1 MGQPIR
7 VLVVDDQRVVG
18 EALALALAVESD
30 LECVGVVTGVDDALE
45 LVVESQPDVVLMDL
59 AMPGVDGI
67 EGTRRVK
74 HARPATAVLVLT
86 GNASPVSLA
95 NAAEAGAAGFL
106 QKDASYADI
115 LAAIRTPATGQML
128 VDPATLSALRRR
140 NAQPAGHDA
149 PSVLTPRELAVLEL
163 MGEGLDP
170 RAIAERLHVSIHT
183 TRGYVKS
190 ILSKLGVHSQLEAV
204 VFAAKSGLLS
214 GFGR

>member
-18 EALALALAVESD
+18 EALALAMAVESD
-30 LECVGVVTGVDDALE
+30 LECVGVVTGVEDALA
-45 LVVESQPDVVLMDL
+45 LVVEAQPDVVLMDL
-59 AMPGVDGI
+59 TMPGVNGI

-74 HARPATAVLVLT
+74 QARPATAVLVLT
-86 GNASPVSLA
+86 GNATPDSLA
-95 NAAEAGAAGFL
+95 SAAEAGAAGFL

-115 LAAIRTPATGQML
+115 LAAVRAPATGQML
-128 VDPATLSALRRR
+128 VDPSTLSALRRR
-140 NAQPAGHDA
+140 NA
-149 PSVLTPRELAVLEL
+149 PSTGDDTPSTQTPRDPAPLEL
-163 MGEGLDP
+163 MGEGHDP